1 MYIFKIFYSFILQY
15 KFTIILY
22 LLLTMLTFPLESIVI
37 PQIYS
42 NFFEVLNPKTPQ
54 NVFIK
59 YFLIILVFL
68 IIVNGSIV
76 LTEYMEAYIIPEFN
90 GYIIIYIFKNLLY
103 KYENNIQDIEL
114 GKLITRLSVVPHSI
128 KEFMADICTWILP
141 RLLTIIIINIYF
153 FYLDWKIGLVSI
165 VLLILFILLCYR
177 NFKKCISTANEK
189 HKLFEITNQIT
200 QDKLSNSFSIY
211 SNGKIND
218 EIDNFTKK
226 TNIYTKKFKDNLLCV
241 NYSNI
246 LTTSLVVVI
255 FISLNVLTT
264 ISYLQKKISYN
275 NLVAVF
281 IIIIYYMPC
290 LWLINSTMPSLIQY
304 TGTLQAVDHFIKE
317 IYETNLLK
325 DNEENNVNESLKIKN
340 GKIEIK
346 NLNFGYNNDHLL
358 FNNLN
363 LTIHENEKI
372 ALIGSSG
379 NGKSSIIKLIMGYY
393 YVPKNTIFI
402 DNHDINDYNLNDLRK
417 QISYVNQNNKLFNL
431 TLLENIQYGNKM
443 SKEEIIKLCEKIK
456 VDNIFKNLEKGFDTP
471 CGIEGNN
478 LSGGQ
483 RQLVHLLRCL
493 AKNNKIVILD
503 EPTSA
508 IDTVNVDNIISII
521 KELSK
526 KSTLIIITHDNK
538 LLDLVDRVITIDG
551 GKIISDK
558 KNNNYIF

>member
-1 MYIFKIFYSFILQY
+1 MYILKIFYSFILQY
-15 KFTIILY
+15 KFTVILY
-22 LLLTMLTFPLESIVI
+22 LIITLLTFPLESIVI

-42 NFFEVLNPKTPQ
+42 NFFEVLNPKTPK
-54 NVFIK
+54 NIFIK

-76 LTEYMEAYIIPEFN
+76 LTEHMEAYMIPEFN

-128 KEFMADICTWILP
+128 KEFMTDICTWILP

-153 FYLDWKIGLVSI
+153 FYLDWKIGLASI
-165 VLLILFILLCYR
+165 ILLILFVLLCYR
-177 NFKKCISTANEK
+177 NFKKCVNIAHEK
-189 HKLFEITNQIT
+189 HKLFEMTNQIT

-211 SNGKIND
+211 SNGKIYE

-226 TNIYTKKFKDNLLCV
+226 TNIYSKKFKDNLLCM
-241 NYSNI
+241 NYANI
-246 LTTSLVVVI
+246 LTTSLIVII

-264 ISYLQKKISYN
+264 ICYLQKKITYN
-275 NLVAVF
+275 NLVTVF

-304 TGTLQAVDHFIKE
+304 TGTLQAVDHFIKD
-317 IYETNLLK
+317 IYETDLLK
-325 DNEENNVNESLKIKN
+325 NNDENNIFIEKKIN
-340 GKIEIK
+340 YGKIDIK
-346 NLNFGYNNDHLL
+346 NLNFGYNNNLL
-358 FNNLN
+358 FENFN
-363 LTIHENEKI
+363 LTINDKEKI

-393 YVPKNTIFI
+393 KVPNNTIYI
-402 DNHDINDYNLNDLRK
+402 DDQDINEYDLNDLRK
-417 QISYVNQNNKLFNL
+417 QISYVNQNNKLFDL
-431 TLLENIQYGNKM
+431 TLLENIQYGNNM

-456 VDNIFKNLEKGFDTP
+456 VDNIFKNLEKGFDTK
-471 CGIEGNN
+471 CGIEGNK

-483 RQLVHLLRCL
+483 RQIVHLLRCL

-508 IDTVNVDNIISII
+508 IDKVNVENIINVI

-538 LLDLVDRVITIDG
+538 LLDLVDRVITIDS

-558 KNNNYIF
+558 KKNYIF

>member
-1 MYIFKIFYSFILQY
+1 MYILKIFYSFILQY
-15 KFTIILY
+15 KFTVILY
-22 LLLTMLTFPLESIVI
+22 LIITLLTFPLESIVI

-42 NFFEVLNPKTPQ
+42 NFFEVLNPKTPK
-54 NVFIK
+54 NIFIK

-76 LTEYMEAYIIPEFN
+76 LTEHMEAYMIPEFN

-128 KEFMADICTWILP
+128 KEFMTDICTWILP

-153 FYLDWKIGLVSI
+153 FYLDWKIGLASI
-165 VLLILFILLCYR
+165 ILLILFILLCYR
-177 NFKKCISTANEK
+177 NFKKCVNIANEK
-189 HKLFEITNQIT
+189 HKLFEMTNQIT

-211 SNGKIND
+211 SNGKIYE

-226 TNIYTKKFKDNLLCV
+226 TNIYSKKFKDNLLCM
-241 NYSNI
+241 NYANI
-246 LTTSLVVVI
+246 LTTSLIVII

-264 ISYLQKKISYN
+264 ICYLQKKITYN
-275 NLVAVF
+275 NLVTVF

-304 TGTLQAVDHFIKE
+304 TGTLQAVDHFIKD
-317 IYETNLLK
+317 IYETDLLK
-325 DNEENNVNESLKIKN
+325 NNDENNIFIEKKIN
-340 GKIEIK
+340 YGKIDIK
-346 NLNFGYNNDHLL
+346 NLNFGYNNNLL
-358 FNNLN
+358 FENFN
-363 LTIHENEKI
+363 LTINDKEKI

-393 YVPKNTIFI
+393 KVPNNTIYI
-402 DNHDINDYNLNDLRK
+402 DDQDINEYDLNDLRK
-417 QISYVNQNNKLFNL
+417 QISYVNQNNKLFDL
-431 TLLENIQYGNKM
+431 TLLENIQYGNNM

-456 VDNIFKNLEKGFDTP
+456 VDNIFKNLEKGFDTK
-471 CGIEGNN
+471 CGIEGNK

-483 RQLVHLLRCL
+483 RQIVHLLRCL

-508 IDTVNVDNIISII
+508 IDKVNVENIINVI

-538 LLDLVDRVITIDG
+538 LLDLVDRVITIDS

-558 KNNNYIF
+558 KKNYIF